1 MKKAK
6 EFYEQF
12 REREADWTGYI
23 FETRH
28 QAELARKYSAY
39 HNTGDVIVKVCGGGD
54 KVGYEI
60 MDPADYEIWK
70 KQA

>member
-1 MKKAK
+1 MRKAK

-28 QAELARKYSAY
+28 QIDLGLFNTISEAAAARRDAEKKYFAPRQKKA
-39 HNTGDVIVKVCGGGD
+39 D
-54 KVGYEI
+54 EI
-60 MDPADYEIWK
+60 IKENK
-70 KQA
+70 NEK